1 MGKKISLA
9 TAIPLGVALGLT
21 AIPASVNAE
30 TLGQA
35 GGGVSFATMNEGAN
49 TEVSSE
55 LEGLVIEDQKF
66 VKRDQH
72 AQYSPASGGSYH
84 YRHQIGFS
92 FDNIGDQRRTDGGG
106 DYEVTAELYD
116 AHTGEATGIKMFTDS
131 LQTSAP
137 DSNGFGIHN
146 GGGFLDEKTVNRN
159 LTVAYNTAEVNM
171 KLLGKTSGKSFTV
184 GATDPKKMKNEDKIH
199 IFEATYGS
207 IDKKKIP
214 EDGGSITID
223 MTLHNVSPTSTA
235 MYDGGYFA
243 LVKDGKVLLHDDRP
257 VIFGLDDPSLV
268 EEVNLPSDF
277 RVNDDGTTEL
287 KLKRTY
293 TFSEDFLNHLKKS
306 FGVDSLEGY
315 QVVPMGHYVF
325 DGFHPFGDGRAHTGN
340 FLWEYFGFISSPA
353 QEYIDLENERVRAM
367 LEAGSYG
374 EFVGPKADS
383 DNPTPEPTEEPTEEP
398 SPEPSEEPSEAETE
412 EPEPTVEPSEDAT
425 EEPGDDS
432 EEETPEPSAEPSESE
447 AETEEPTVEPTED
460 VVEEPEP
467 STEPTEDVGPTE
479 EPSEAETGEPEE
491 EPTKDVTPTVEPTDE
506 EGGTGE
512 ATVDQTVDAKPTGEL
527 AKTGAG
533 VAGLALASL
542 SALGL
547 GAGGLA
553 WRRVKKAE

>member
-184 GATDPKKMKNEDKIH
+184 GQLT
-199 IFEATYGS
+199 
-207 IDKKKIP
+207 
-214 EDGGSITID
+214 
-223 MTLHNVSPTSTA
+223 
-235 MYDGGYFA
+235 
-243 LVKDGKVLLHDDRP
+243 
-257 VIFGLDDPSLV
+257 
-268 EEVNLPSDF
+268 
-277 RVNDDGTTEL
+277 
-287 KLKRTY
+287 
-293 TFSEDFLNHLKKS
+293 
-306 FGVDSLEGY
+306 
-315 QVVPMGHYVF
+315 
-325 DGFHPFGDGRAHTGN
+325 
-340 FLWEYFGFISSPA
+340 
-353 QEYIDLENERVRAM
+353 
-367 LEAGSYG
+367 
-374 EFVGPKADS
+374 
-383 DNPTPEPTEEPTEEP
+383 
-398 SPEPSEEPSEAETE
+398 
-412 EPEPTVEPSEDAT
+412 
-425 EEPGDDS
+425 
-432 EEETPEPSAEPSESE
+432 
-447 AETEEPTVEPTED
+447 
-460 VVEEPEP
+460 
-467 STEPTEDVGPTE
+467 
-479 EPSEAETGEPEE
+479 
-491 EPTKDVTPTVEPTDE
+491 
-506 EGGTGE
+506 
-512 ATVDQTVDAKPTGEL
+512 
-527 AKTGAG
+527 
-533 VAGLALASL
+533 
-542 SALGL
+542 
-547 GAGGLA
+547 
-553 WRRVKKAE
+553 RRR